1 MILVKGENTMNK
13 IVIPPQFLALASE
26 YSNLTPCRVS
36 SEENGNYR
44 IICEEE
50 ELPAVLSADFFNDTS
65 DPLSYPV
72 MGDYAVAEIQDSKQA
87 VIHHILYRKS
97 SFQRKSSGHE
107 ENNSII
113 AANIDTVFIC
123 LPLDNTFDPR
133 KVEKYISSSWDSG
146 ASPVLVLTK
155 ADLCD
160 DVDKKLAS
168 IERFIVGVDILV
180 TTAVSDDG
188 YDKLLP
194 YLKPGKTIAFAGAA
208 GSGKTTLISK
218 LTENENISEDE
229 NKKLITLSDGAMII
243 DTPEMRGLGLW
254 ETEEPNELTFYDI
267 EDLISKCRFR
277 NCTHTNEPGCQIRK
291 AFENGTLSEERF
303 NAFNK
308 IITDNSNLE
317 DPDGYL
323 AVKDKRTKNALKM
336 SRIQKNISE

>member
-1 MILVKGENTMNK
+1 MNK
-13 IVIPPQFLALASE
+13 IVIPPQYLALASE

-36 SEENGNYR
+36 FEENGNYR
-44 IICEEE
+44 VICEAEE
-50 ELPAVLSADFFNDTS
+50 IPAVLSDSFLNDSADS
-65 DPLSYPV
+65 LSYPV
-72 MGDYAVAEIQDSKQA
+72 IGDYVVADIQNSEQA
-87 VIHHILYRKS
+87 VIHHIMYRKS
-97 SFQRKSSGHE
+97 TFSK
-107 ENNSII
+107 NNLNNDRII

-123 LPLDNTFDPR
+123 LPLDDTFDSR

-160 DVDKKLAS
+160 DVDKKLSS

-194 YLKPGKTIAFAGAA
+194 FLKPGKTIAFSGAS
-208 GSGKTTLISK
+208 GSGKSTLISK
-218 LTENENISEDE
+218 LTGSEIHLEEENPKDFSE
-229 NKKLITLSDGAMII
+229 NKKLITLPGGAMII

-254 ETEEPNELTFYDI
+254 ETEISNELTFYDI

-303 NAFNK
+303 YAFSK

-323 AVKDKRTKNALKM
+323 TVKDKRTKNALKL
-336 SRIQKNISE
+336 SRLQKNISE